1 MVKYFFGEMQEI
13 GTSSPISTNVS
24 ANVDSEHQN
33 ADENPETYRALRYKY
48 RLLQKRM
55 RYLGT
60 KLSSMRLYPSSSLIY
75 FAEGAI
81 VTCMCDRAL
90 ILKTRAETA
99 FLAAKAK
106 QLGNN
111 KPPAY

>member
-1 MVKYFFGEMQEI
+1 MQEI
-13 GTSSPISTNVS
+13 GTSSPISTNVPIPS
-24 ANVDSEHQN
+24 ASIDSEHQK
-33 ADENPETYRALRYKY
+33 ADETPETYRALRYKY

-60 KLSSMRLYPSSSLIY
+60 KLSSMRLYPSTSLNY
-75 FAEGAI
+75 FAEVVMVAR
-81 VTCMCDRAL
+81 VYFRAL

-106 QLGNN
+106 QLGNS